1 MTDTKNLRR
10 LSIGKGGVVLN
21 GSGMGVF
28 LLSVLSVRNRE
39 PSVGQVSPDQILL
52 ATGIYFLA
60 GPPAAATPPRT
71 PGARLQSH
79 CRQTPFY
86 MLGQFSSSHIQ
97 TRGPARLSRS
107 CDHSAAGSL
116 YVRGRPG
123 HRRPNP

>member
-1 MTDTKNLRR
+1 M
-10 LSIGKGGVVLN
+10 VVAW
-21 GSGMGVF
+21 VFF

-79 CRQTPFY
+79 CRRTPGKISQLVGKWF
-86 MLGQFSSSHIQ
+86 
-97 TRGPARLSRS
+97 
-107 CDHSAAGSL
+107 
-116 YVRGRPG
+116 
-123 HRRPNP
+123 